1 VRGRVAAVIALVIVA
16 VSLGASR
23 AAADGVRFGVN
34 DDEGMFEKGNG
45 PFFSTLTGLG
55 MHDDTVTVRWDETT
69 PDGFEVLDAA
79 TGATLKD
86 FLPPTIAAAE
96 LAGVTLTFDVYPR
109 HSAAAGDPA
118 NAPRFAAWLTGLA
131 TAYPSI
137 THYVVM
143 NECNQPLF
151 VSPQYDRRGTLVS
164 AAACGE
170 FLAEAYAAL
179 KSVDPAIFVWGLGLS
194 PHGAKVNGRP
204 HRDASP
210 FDFLAALGAW
220 YRTSPYRA
228 RPIMDGLDL
237 HPYPIPQSTPF
248 ARGNSSVGGPAYG
261 VATLPLVY
269 QSFYDAFWKTA
280 QPTVGPG
287 GLPVSLNE
295 VGIQTVPSATGYT
308 GYETAGWG
316 IDEATG
322 SEGYQAAWYEQLI
335 ETARCDAS
343 IANVNI
349 FKLLDQGDLGGWQSG
364 LYQLGWVAKTS
375 AGVVRDALAG
385 TAACPAGAP
394 ARWMPA
400 ASVARTG
407 AKATKP
413 RARPRSKPRPR
424 AKKHR
429 RAAVSPSPDF
439 FDP

>member
-1 VRGRVAAVIALVIVA
+1 VKERVAAVIALVVVA
-16 VSLGASR
+16 FSLGATR

-34 DDEGMFEKGNG
+34 DDEGLFEKGTG
-45 PFFSTLTGLG
+45 PFFTMLTGLG

-86 FLPPTIAAAE
+86 FLPPTVAAAE

-109 HSAAAGDPA
+109 HSAAAGDPEP
-118 NAPRFAAWLTGLA
+118 NAPRFAAWLAELA
-131 TAYPSI
+131 TAYPGV

-151 VSPQYDRRGTLVS
+151 VNPQYDRHGTLVS

-170 FLAEAYAAL
+170 FLAQGYDAL
-179 KSVDPAIFVWGLGLS
+179 KSVNPAIFVWGLGLS

-220 YRTSPYRA
+220 YRTGPYRG

-248 ARGNSSVGGPAYG
+248 SRGNSSVGGPGYG

-269 QSFYDAFWKTA
+269 QAFYDAFWKTA

-295 VGIQTVPSATGYT
+295 VGIQTVPSVAGYT

-316 IDEATG
+316 VDEVTG
-322 SEGYQAAWYEQLI
+322 SEGYQASWYEHLI
-335 ETARCDAS
+335 RVTQCDAS
-343 IANVNI
+343 IANVNV
-349 FKLLDQGDLGGWQSG
+349 FKLLDQADLGGWQSG

-375 AGVVRDALAG
+375 AGVVKDALAG
-385 TAACPAGAP
+385 VVECPAGAP
-394 ARWMPA
+394 SRWMPPA
-400 ASVARTG
+400 HIARTVST
-407 AKATKP
+407 ATKP
-413 RARPRSKPRPR
+413 KLKPRKQRHRGPVGPR
-424 AKKHR
+424 
-429 RAAVSPSPDF
+429 PDF